1 MFFCVLF
8 LLHGSGHRRGLPV
21 LTLSIPSRRSSE
33 LGGGRCRSRPSGV
46 APRGGVGGAR
56 LGRQA
61 ALISQ
66 LDSGGVA
73 GAGRDR
79 GGDAGSEV
87 ALESLAPGVGPDGEP
102 APEEVAR
109 LLCLDQRRLLGAALV
124 LRSEEHT
131 SDSSH

>member
-1 MFFCVLF
+1 MIRRPPGSTRTVTFFPYTTLF
-8 LLHGSGHRRGLPV
+8 
-21 LTLSIPSRRSSE
+21 RS
-33 LGGGRCRSRPSGV
+33 
-46 APRGGVGGAR
+46 
-56 LGRQA
+56 RQA
-61 ALISQ
+61 ARISQ
-66 LDSGGVA
+66 LDICGCA

-87 ALESLAPGVGPDGEP
+87 ALERLAPGVGPDGEP